1 MTKIS
6 NNKSV
11 SRDKT
16 VDILRGIAIITMLCA
31 NVIGYVAP
39 VETHPLWTRYYNSIA
54 APLFIILAG
63 YMVAYTS
70 ENKGYTLS
78 YYVKRGLLML
88 FTAALVDVA
97 CWMIYPFITYDV
109 LYLIG
114 FSIPLVYL
122 FHKLDIRIKAV
133 IILLIIAITPLL
145 QYWFGYTYFPGEKD
159 LYGELAV
166 EVENQTSILQH
177 FLIDGWF
184 PVFPWLAFSLLG
196 SLIKDMQNKFSD
208 FYNVKFLII
217 ALVGVIGGFIWL
229 NYLDYHN
236 IIEDREGYTELF
248 YPVRLSYILL
258 SVSFVFFL
266 WIAVKKIET
275 WKIFYPARVFG
286 EVSLFVYI
294 LHSALI
300 GWIIYPYFY
309 DETADTFTGNF
320 TTAML
325 VYVLLMLA
333 CFTPALLLK
342 WIKKKYKIKN
352 YLFRFYFGG

>member
-1 MTKIS
+1 MTTVVE
-6 NNKSV
+6 KSRN
-11 SRDKT
+11 RDKT
-16 VDILRGIAIITMLCA
+16 IDILRGIAIITMLCA

-39 VETHPLWTRYYNSIA
+39 VETHPIWTRFYNSIA

-70 ENKGYTLS
+70 DIKGYNFN
-78 YYVKRGLLML
+78 YFIKRGLLML
-88 FTAALVDVA
+88 LTAALVDVV
-97 CWMIYPFITYDV
+97 CWLIYPFLTYDV

-122 FHKLDIRIKAV
+122 FHKLDIRAKAV
-133 IILLIIAITPLL
+133 IILLIFAITPLL
-145 QYWFGYTYFPGEKD
+145 QHWFGYTYFPRETDLTGEV
-159 LYGELAV
+159 AV
-166 EVENQTSILQH
+166 ELENQTSVLQH

-184 PVFPWLAFSLLG
+184 PVFPWLAFSFVG
-196 SLIKDMQNKFSD
+196 SFIKELQDKASD
-208 FYNVKFLII
+208 FYNMKYLLLS
-217 ALVGVIGGFIWL
+217 LVGVIVGFVWL
-229 NYLDYHN
+229 YFFDYSN

-248 YPVRLSYILL
+248 YPVRLSYVLL
-258 SVSFVFFL
+258 AISFVFFL
-266 WIAVKKIET
+266 WIAIKKIES
-275 WKIFYPARVFG
+275 WKVFYPAKVLG

-309 DETADTFTGNF
+309 DEAADTFIGSF
-320 TTAML
+320 ATAMF
-325 VYVLLMLA
+325 VYLLLLLA
-333 CFTPALLLK
+333 CFIPALILK